1 MSSFVALDFETANG
15 NLESICSIGMV
26 KVVDHQITEDF
37 YTLVNPKDYFSKFN
51 IKIHKI
57 QPSDVETSPTF
68 DVVFPYMMDFIGDLP
83 VVAHNAKFDMNVL
96 FKSLIKLNIEIPDM
110 TYFCSCI
117 LARKT
122 VNNHRYGL
130 AHMMSYYN
138 IDFKGHHHA
147 LNDAKACAIITYRL
161 LQHYQDLNS
170 VINIYGKT
178 LSDKKYVYKK

>member
-15 NLESICSIGMV
+15 NPESICSIGMV

-57 QPSDVETSPTF
+57 QPSDVESSPTF

-138 IDFKGHHHA
+138 IYFKGHHHA

>member
-15 NLESICSIGMV
+15 SPESICSVGMV
-26 KVVDHQITEDF
+26 KVIDHQIIETF
-37 YTLVNPKDYFSKFN
+37 YTLVNPEDYFSNIN

-57 QPSDVETSPTF
+57 KPSDVTNSPTF
-68 DVVFPYMMDFIGDLP
+68 DVVFPYMMDFIGTLP
-83 VVAHNAKFDMNVL
+83 VVAHNAKFDMTVL
-96 FKSLIKLNIEIPDM
+96 FKSLIKHQIEIPEL

-130 AHMMSYYN
+130 APMMDYYN

-161 LQHYQDLNS
+161 LKHYPDLDS
-170 VINIYGKT
+170 VLSIYGKT
-178 LSDKKYVYKK
+178 LTDKKYV